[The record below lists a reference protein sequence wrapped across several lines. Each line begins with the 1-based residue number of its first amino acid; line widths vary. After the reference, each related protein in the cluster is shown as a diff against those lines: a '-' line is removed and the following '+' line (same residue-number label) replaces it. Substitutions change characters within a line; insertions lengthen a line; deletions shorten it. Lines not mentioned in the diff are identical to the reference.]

1 MANLAQDF
9 LFGMRMLR
17 KSPGSTLVAAAA
29 LALGIGANATVFTI
43 ANGFLFRNLPF
54 ADSSRIFYISA
65 VPNSDGRGR
74 GESYPDYL
82 EFQSQAKAFQLL
94 GAFSRFDVDVSDT
107 WSLPSQFKGARL
119 TASAFSVI
127 GQRPVMG
134 RDFMAADGVPGAQPV
149 AILAYPLWQSRYRGA
164 LDVIGRVIRVNEV
177 PTTVVGVMPPG
188 LRFPGDS
195 SLWIPL
201 VADGDWIRRDYRALT
216 IFGRLADGANA
227 SAARSEVTA
236 IARRLEAEYPDSNR
250 DIGGR
255 VQNFNDYFFGQDTR
269 LVLLALLGAVGFV
282 LLIAC
287 ANVVNLL
294 LARAVLRVRE
304 VSIRAALGAGRW
316 RVIRQLLAES
326 LLLCLGGGVVGSALG
341 IWGVRFFQQT
351 ILPDE
356 RASYLSFPLDYRV
369 LAYLAAITI
378 GTGILAGL
386 APALRLSR
394 VDVNECL
401 KEGGRGTGT
410 GRGGRRLT
418 TTLIT
423 FEVAL
428 AFVLLVGAGLMIR
441 SFLKMAHT
449 PIGAQTDHL
458 MSMDIL
464 LRPNR
469 YPTPE
474 SQVAF
479 YDQLLARLAVLPGV
493 VRTGMAS
500 NLPGD
505 GWTDFNYEREG
516 APPADPRRPQQ
527 TGGVIVSP
535 GYFAMLSIRPVRGRV
550 FTDRDG
556 VNVPPV
562 VVINQSFAR
571 TAWPGQ
577 DPIGKRLRLVQRSS
591 RQPTGSTA
599 TQPWLTVV
607 GLIPDVVQSDESQGL
622 QDPLLYLPYR
632 ELPQREM
639 VLGARTV
646 VPPELLANEFRRA
659 VQALD
664 PDLPVTDLRSLDQLL
679 WERTWKWRVYGSMF
693 SLFAGMALL
702 LASVGLYSVVAHSMN
717 QRIQEIGVRMALG
730 ATPPN
735 ILQMVLRSGLQQV
748 FVGLAVG
755 FAVSLA
761 MTQALD
767 SMLVGVNAA
776 DPITLLA
783 VGSVLALAGTL
794 GSTIPAL
801 RATHIDPAVALRHE

>member
-17 KSPGSTLVAAAA
+17 KNPGSTLVAAAA

-54 ADSSRIFYISA
+54 ADSSRIFYISG
-65 VPNSDGRGR
+65 VHNSDGRGR

-82 EFQSQAKAFQLL
+82 DFQSQAKAFQSL

-119 TASAFSVI
+119 TANAFSVI

-134 RDFMAADGVPGAQPV
+134 RDFMDADALPGAQPV
-149 AILAYPLWQSRYRGA
+149 AILAYALWQSRYRGG

-177 PTTVVGVMPPG
+177 PSVVVGVMPPG

-201 VADGDWIRRDYRALT
+201 VADGDWIRREYRALT
-216 IFGRLADGANA
+216 IFGRLADDASV

-236 IARRLEAEYPDSNR
+236 IARRLESQYPDSNR

-255 VQNFNDYFFGQDTR
+255 VQNFNDYFIGQDTR

-294 LARAVLRVRE
+294 LARAVLRARE
-304 VSIRAALGAGRW
+304 ISIRAALGAGRW

-326 LLLCLGGGVVGSALG
+326 VLLCLGGGAVGSVLG
-341 IWGVRFFQQT
+341 IWGVRFFQKT

-386 APALRLSR
+386 APALRLSL

-418 TTLIT
+418 TALIT
-423 FEVAL
+423 CEVAL

-474 SQVAF
+474 SQVTF

-505 GWTDFNYEREG
+505 GWTDFTYEREG
-516 APPADPRRPQQ
+516 APTGRSTAAATNGRRDRQSRVFRHAQ
-527 TGGVIVSP
+527 C
-535 GYFAMLSIRPVRGRV
+535 PVRGRV
-550 FTDRDG
+550 FTERDG
-556 VNVPPV
+556 VSGSPV
-562 VVINQSFAR
+562 VVVNQSFAR

-577 DPIGKRLRLVQRSS
+577 NPIGKRLRLVQRSS
-591 RQPTGSTA
+591 RQPTGSTV

-607 GLIPDVVQSDESQGL
+607 GLIPDIVQNDESQGL
-622 QDPLLYLPYR
+622 HDPLLYLPYR

-646 VPPELLANEFRRA
+646 VPPESLANDFRRA

-664 PDLPVTDLRSLDQLL
+664 ADLPVTDLRTLDQLL
-679 WERTWKWRVYGSMF
+679 WERMWRWRVYGSMF

-730 ATPPN
+730 ATLPN
-735 ILQMVLRSGLQQV
+735 ILQMVLRSGLPQV
-748 FVGLAVG
+748 LIGLGVG
-755 FAVSLA
+755 FAASLA
-761 MTQALD
+761 MSQVLD

-783 VGSVLALAGTL
+783 VGSLLAFAGIL

-801 RATHIDPAVALRHE
+801 RATRIDPAEALRHE